1 MRAKALIFDSS
12 SIITLS
18 LNNLLSLLVAL
29 KRKFKGGFFITPTV
43 KQEVVD
49 TPLNIKRFGLEALMI
64 SSMLKNKILELP
76 PLDMNNETETIFER
90 ANHIFKADD
99 EWIKIMHHGEASCLA
114 LYNLLRDRGYKVALV
129 IDERTTRM
137 LCENPRNLQKLLEKK
152 LHRKVI
158 TKDENLQS
166 FKDFNI
172 IRSTE
177 LCFVAYKKNLI
188 KLPVSADK
196 AIDALLYAA
205 KYKGC
210 AISSAEIEQAKKL
223 I

>member
-29 KRKFKGGFFITPTV
+29 KRKFKGRFFITPTV

-49 TPLNIKRFGLEALMI
+49 KPLNIKRFGLEALMI
-64 SSMLKNKILELP
+64 SNMLKNKILELP
-76 PLDMNNETETIFER
+76 PIEMDKETEDILGR

-99 EWIKIMHHGEASCLA
+99 EWIKITHRGEASCLA
-114 LYNLLRDRGYKVALV
+114 LYNLLKDRGYKVALV
-129 IDERTTRM
+129 IDERTIRM
-137 LCENPRNLQKLLEKK
+137 LCENPHNLQKLLEKK

-158 TKDENLQS
+158 MKEENLSS
-166 FKDFNI
+166 FRNFDI

-210 AISSAEIEQAKKL
+210 AISAAEIEQAKKL
-223 I
+223 V